1 MGYDLANG
9 LSYCFVDGRAV
20 FFDRTHNRYFAST
33 PASADALS
41 RLVAGDVLSAAD
53 EAELAALVE
62 ACVIRPRAQPGLT
75 PPPTLYSLPTRTV
88 PAIDLPVAVTCGLSV
103 FSTRMAVTLALRL
116 LPLNL
121 NLSGLA
127 SRKRR
132 CASRTLAPKGAPSPT
147 LIHGFLGT
155 RRLLSMSD
163 KCLPTSLALCH
174 FLLSH
179 GYETDVVIG
188 VRLRP
193 FAAHAWVQRGE
204 MLLSDVLDNV
214 RPFTPIAVI

>member
-1 MGYDLANG
+1 MGYDLTNG

-20 FFDRTHNRYFAST
+20 FLDQRHNRYFAST

-41 RLVAGDVLSAAD
+41 RIVAGDVLSAVD
-53 EAELAALVE
+53 EAELAALVD
-62 ACVIRPRAQPGLT
+62 ARVIRPRDQPGLT
-75 PPPTLYSLPTRTV
+75 PPPTHYNLPTRTV
-88 PAIDLPVAVTCGLSV
+88 PAIDLPAPVNCGLSV
-103 FSTRMAVTLALRL
+103 FSTRIAVTLALRL
-116 LPLNL
+116 LPLHL

-132 CASRTLAPKGAPSPT
+132 CAHRSLAPGGAPSPT

-155 RRLLSMSD
+155 RQLLSMSN